1 MPPRCKALHQYR
13 LECFDRQGMTLDN
26 GYDVTGSCGFFN
38 PTHARF
44 RKTSSGG
51 PHAVDDASKH
61 ELVST
66 KLAHT
71 PSTDS
76 IRYAWRSRDNRKG
89 RHVLVLPKDS
99 PRRPSATR
107 RICQGIWRMVT
118 VYAYWDISWWVA
130 VLFSFGSAI
139 FILCALFYW
148 LPIAYPETGF
158 PNEATTGGGVAS
170 FVGATLFQIGAVLLI
185 FESVNENQT
194 GCFGWA
200 VEELFEG
207 RETEKGNVGRM
218 RKAPETCEHVH
229 QRASKRADGAKAGRS
244 PMQQARKWQW
254 WPSWKELRQHYIH
267 EIGFVS
273 NVTLAAGATIFYVTG
288 IMSLPGVYDQLSQP
302 VLWYVYWLTY
312 LIGGIFFV
320 VASAGYMLETQ
331 TKWWKP
337 AFGVIGWHIGLWN
350 VIGSVGW
357 TLSAAFGYCN
367 PSWCE
372 YQSDLTLLW
381 ASFAFLVGSLLL
393 WYEALD
399 KYPIETI

>member
-1 MPPRCKALHQYR
+1 MLPRCKAFHHHR
-13 LECFDRQGMTLDN
+13 LECFERQGMTLDS

-38 PTHARF
+38 PTHACF
-44 RKTSSGG
+44 RKNTSEAGHG
-51 PHAVDDASKH
+51 LGDTSKH
-61 ELVST
+61 ELDST

-71 PSTDS
+71 PSTHS

-89 RHVLVLPKDS
+89 RHVLILPKDS
-99 PRRPSATR
+99 PHRPSTSR
-107 RICQGIWRMVT
+107 RISQGLWRMLT

-130 VLFSFGSAI
+130 ILFSFGSAI

-148 LPIAYPETGF
+148 LPIAYPETEF
-158 PNEATTGGGVAS
+158 ANEATTGGGVAS
-170 FVGATLFQIGAVLLI
+170 FVGATLFQVGAVLLI

-207 RETEKGNVGRM
+207 RQVEIGQVEKKV
-218 RKAPETCEHVH
+218 RKAPEMCEHVH
-229 QRASKRADGAKAGRS
+229 QRASKRTDGAKAGRS
-244 PMQQARKWQW
+244 STQQARKWQW
-254 WPSWKELRQHYIH
+254 WPSWKELREHYIH

-288 IMSLPGVYDQLSQP
+288 IMSLPGVYDQLSQA
-302 VLWYVYWLTY
+302 V
-312 LIGGIFFV
+312 F
-320 VASAGYMLETQ
+320 GYMLETQ

-337 AFGVIGWHIGLWN
+337 AFQTIGWHIGLWN
-350 VIGSVGW
+350 MIGSVGW

-381 ASFAFLVGSLLL
+381 ASFAFLVGSMLL